1 MNIIYLVCFRIFIDL
16 ILNSDN
22 YFVSN
27 FVCVDDCQLLMHIYE
42 IHYETHPSIIKN
54 TSE

>member
-27 FVCVDDCQLLMHIYE
+27 FVCVDDCQRTVDAYI
-42 IHYETHPSIIKN
+42 
-54 TSE
+54 